1 MKKNSVSIVRKR
13 KPSDQ
18 ASKTFISNSN
28 SSAMFLGSGKRGKQ
42 NGAIYKKNK
51 LWKYIVITILFNY
64 ITY

>member
-51 LWKYIVITILFNY
+51 L
-64 ITY
+64 